1 MPDCPDEGVTQHH
14 LGSPPGHGSVKDEEI
29 ILLAVFS
36 SQARHRVVEKDFPT
50 KSLKRGDLSAPR
62 YSVWVGYS
70 CRLSTTSRGK
80 ATACSRKPVI
90 GLANAA

>member
-1 MPDCPDEGVTQHH
+1 MLDNVCGMINTSAKETSYP
-14 LGSPPGHGSVKDEEI
+14 
-29 ILLAVFS
+29 
-36 SQARHRVVEKDFPT
+36 
-50 KSLKRGDLSAPR
+50 APR